1 MSTKKNTLAIGS
13 AVAAALGVASFAS
26 ASESP
31 FSSRS
36 LDNGGYMVAYADRVD
51 PSKYGSGTK
60 SAEGRCGMSRI
71 DADKDGKVTKQEF
84 LTYHERIFDQ
94 IDANKDGAVDQP
106 EADSFAKAQAPAS
119 PAAPAAP
126 GAAPHAGMKK

>member
-60 SAEGRCGMSRI
+60 SAEGRCG
-71 DADKDGKVTKQEF
+71 QEF

>member
-60 SAEGRCGMSRI
+60 SAEGRCGMSRL
-71 DADKDGKVTKQEF
+71 DAD
-84 LTYHERIFDQ
+84 
-94 IDANKDGAVDQP
+94 KDGAVDQP

>member
-51 PSKYGSGTK
+51 PNKYGSGTK

-94 IDANKDGAVDQP
+94 IDANKDGAVP
-106 EADSFAKAQAPAS
+106 MPRRYAEFWRI
-119 PAAPAAP
+119 AAHAA
-126 GAAPHAGMKK
+126 A

>member
-1 MSTKKNTLAIGS
+1 MSTKKTTLAIGS
-13 AVAAALGVASFAS
+13 AVAAALGVAPFAS

-31 FSSRS
+31 FSVRS

-51 PSKYGSGTK
+51 PGKYGSESK

-71 DADKDGKVTKQEF
+71 DANKDGKVTKQEF
-84 LTYHERIFDQ
+84 LTHHERIFDQ

-106 EADSFAKAQAPAS
+106 EADGFAKTQAPAS
-119 PAAPAAP
+119 PAAS